1 MSNSK
6 YIWHIIFLTL
16 MLLGSLAAETI
27 ELDLET
33 AREIA
38 LENNPEVKKA
48 REVVKKATAQITE
61 TRAGFLPTLNGFTSL
76 QHAWELQRNKI
87 PNFLKPSLDPI
98 YQALYNA
105 GYMPSYQEMPDYLEM
120 SFGLEN
126 TLVYGVNLQQ
136 PIYTG
141 GAVWNGYQISQL
153 GSDIAESQLE
163 TTIQNILNNV
173 TGAYYSALFAKSAV
187 EVTEQ
192 ALNSA
197 QKNLDQVTKFYE
209 TGKSSR
215 LDVLRA
221 EVQVANF
228 KPQLISAKNQL
239 RLAKSNL
246 ANLLGIAENSEF
258 KFKDELTYR
267 ESDLM
272 HSSLGELTQIAL
284 QNRAEITMIESQKAI
299 AERQV
304 AINRS
309 TMLPKVSFST
319 SYQYQGMREDLEF
332 TGDDLNKS
340 FNSSLSIS
348 IPLFN
353 GFKNSAK
360 LQQAKIGIKEV
371 THQQEALRNGIRL
384 EVKSAYYKMKE
395 AEEKVQTQ
403 AKTIE
408 QAQEALRL
416 ANLMYAE
423 GASTQLDVLNANLAV
438 KQAKMNYQQSLLEY
452 NLALSGLKKAINQL

>member
-1 MSNSK
+1 MLKRKTLWLSI
-6 YIWHIIFLTL
+6 YMALFLFNIL
-16 MLLGSLAAETI
+16 PGETI

-33 AREIA
+33 ARQIA
-38 LENNPEVKKA
+38 LKNNPEVKKV
-48 REVVKKATAQITE
+48 RERVKKAKAQITE

-76 QHAWELQRNKI
+76 QHAWDLQRNKI

-98 YQALYNA
+98 YKALYNA
-105 GYMPSYQEMPDYLEM
+105 NYMQTYEEMPDYLEM
-120 SFGLEN
+120 AFGLEN

-136 PIYTG
+136 PLYTG
-141 GAVWNGYQISQL
+141 GAVWNGYQISHL
-153 GSDIAESQLE
+153 SHDIAEAQLE
-163 TTIQNILNNV
+163 TTVQTVLNNV
-173 TGAYYSALFAKSAV
+173 TSAYYSALFAKSAV
-187 EVTEQ
+187 GVTEQ
-192 ALNSA
+192 ALTSA

-209 TGKSSR
+209 SGKSSK

-228 KPQLISAKNQL
+228 KPQLVSVKNQF

-246 ANLLGIAENSEF
+246 ANLLGIDEDSDF
-258 KFKDELTYR
+258 KFRGELTYLQN
-267 ESDLM
+267 DLLN
-272 HSSLGELTQIAL
+272 SSLQELTRLAL
-284 QNRAEITMIESQKAI
+284 ENRAEIKMIENQKEI

-309 TMLPKVSFST
+309 TLLPKISFST
-319 SYQYQGMREDLEF
+319 SYQYQGMRDNLEF
-332 TGDDLNKS
+332 TGEDLNKS

-371 THQQEALRNGIRL
+371 DHQQTALKNGIRL

-395 AEEKVQTQ
+395 AEEKVATQ
-403 AKTIE
+403 RKTIE

-416 ANLMYAE
+416 ANLMYSE
-423 GASTQLDVLNANLAV
+423 GASTQLDVLNANLAL